1 LGQAYVVIEAI
12 DSLSSTQVSDP
23 SIFAFFAPVT
33 SAQDNNGI
41 VTIPVS
47 AGLPDGFYKMT
58 SMLITSNYMPVA
70 VAIHQHGSIGD
81 AIYVRQLYRIF
92 LHD

>member
-1 LGQAYVVIEAI
+1 MVIEAI

-33 SAQDNNGI
+33 SAQDDNGI
-41 VTIPVS
+41 VTTSVS

-58 SMLITSNYMPVA
+58 SMLTTSNYMPVA
-70 VAIHQHGSIGD
+70 VATHQHQPTGD
-81 AIYVRQLYRIF
+81 AIYVRQSYHF
-92 LHD
+92 SLHD